1 VAQVNDRSEEE
12 GKMPYISSYERFAEE
27 KAEEKAQRRMKAMLD
42 QAAQRAEQG
51 ERTVLLQAITFGLDV
66 RFHDRSLVPSLE
78 QKPTEIIRA
87 AFDAL
92 RSGRDLDD
100 LRKMLA

>member
-1 VAQVNDRSEEE
+1 
-12 GKMPYISSYERFAEE
+12 MPYISSYERFAEE
-27 KAEEKAQRRMKAMLD
+27 KAEEKAQRRMKAVM
-42 QAAQRAEQG
+42 EQG

-66 RFHDRSLVPSLE
+66 RFHDHSLVPALE
-78 QKPTEIIRA
+78 QKPLEVIRA

-92 RSGRDLDD
+92 RSGRDLDE